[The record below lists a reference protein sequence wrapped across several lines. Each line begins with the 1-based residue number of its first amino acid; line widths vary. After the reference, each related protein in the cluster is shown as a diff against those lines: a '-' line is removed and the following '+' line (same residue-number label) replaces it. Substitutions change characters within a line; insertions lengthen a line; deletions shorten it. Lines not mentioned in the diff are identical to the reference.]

1 MPRAAQ
7 HRRTAG
13 RILAALLF
21 CALTLAPAAPSALAA
36 PAGTPAQARPAQSPP
51 SLAAAPTGLEAPAPS
66 SVLPS
71 TSSLTSASPAP
82 SSLSPQGSEA
92 SPGTAPEKAPRPKVF
107 GTVSFR
113 MSLEKQ
119 KNWLSVLE
127 RNRKSPIFQESRQ
140 LSRSATWGQL
150 RASMQGR
157 PRLEMLR
164 EVSRFWNA
172 WPYRSDL
179 ELWKKSDYWAI
190 PEEFLRRSGD
200 CEDYCIAKYFTL
212 RELGIPADDMR
223 LVVVTETIRG
233 TPHAVLL
240 VFDGQEAFIL
250 DNLTDAVRPMH
261 RVRNYRPHFSL
272 NENGRWMHV
281 KAKPAKASREKEN
294 AKKTAR

>member
-21 CALTLAPAAPSALAA
+21 CALPLAPSSLPSALAA
-36 PAGTPAQARPAQSPP
+36 PAQGPP
-51 SLAAAPTGLEAPAPS
+51 SLASVPSGLEAPAPS
-66 SVLPS
+66 SLSPEKN
-71 TSSLTSASPAP
+71 APPAP
-82 SSLSPQGSEA
+82 GSS
-92 SPGTAPEKAPRPKVF
+92 APEKAMRPKVF

-113 MSLEKQ
+113 ISLEKQ

-150 RASMQGR
+150 KARLQGR

-179 ELWKKSDYWAI
+179 ELWKESDYWAI

-233 TPHAVLL
+233 TAHAVLL

-261 RVRNYRPHFSL
+261 RVRNYRPHFSV

-281 KAKPAKASREKEN
+281 KAKPAKASQEKEN
-294 AKKTAR
+294 AKNPAR

>member
-1 MPRAAQ
+1 
-7 HRRTAG
+7 
-13 RILAALLF
+13 
-21 CALTLAPAAPSALAA
+21 
-36 PAGTPAQARPAQSPP
+36 
-51 SLAAAPTGLEAPAPS
+51 
-66 SVLPS
+66 
-71 TSSLTSASPAP
+71 
-82 SSLSPQGSEA
+82 
-92 SPGTAPEKAPRPKVF
+92 
-107 GTVSFR
+107 

-157 PRLEMLR
+157 PRLEILR

-200 CEDYCIAKYFTL
+200 CEDYCIVKYFTL

-294 AKKTAR
+294 AKKPAR